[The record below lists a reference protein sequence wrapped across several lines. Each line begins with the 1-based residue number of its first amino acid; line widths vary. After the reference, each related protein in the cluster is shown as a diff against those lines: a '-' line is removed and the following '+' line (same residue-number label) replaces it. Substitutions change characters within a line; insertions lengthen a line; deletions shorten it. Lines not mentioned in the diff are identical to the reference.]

1 MKIGWTTGW
10 MGSLICVEQG
20 NGPRRRHEMVSVG
33 KLVTF
38 LSTQLEDRLETVQ
51 GDGCGKEGMIDVVGE
66 ASH

>member
-1 MKIGWTTGW
+1 
-10 MGSLICVEQG
+10 
-20 NGPRRRHEMVSVG
+20 MVSVG